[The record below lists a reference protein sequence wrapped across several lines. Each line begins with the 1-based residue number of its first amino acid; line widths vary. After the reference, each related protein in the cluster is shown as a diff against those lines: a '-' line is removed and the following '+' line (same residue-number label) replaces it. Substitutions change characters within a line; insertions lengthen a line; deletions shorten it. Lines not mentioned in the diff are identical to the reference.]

1 MLINRWLRDKGYIF
15 VQNANPLYIKL
26 LIDLGSHPIF
36 IYIRN
41 NTKSIYIGYK
51 WDNTAYIKGEHDLFY
66 SQYLDSIFNFDI
78 CTISDIKY
86 FLSEL
91 RTYRYNK
98 LEHSISV
105 GVPYKFSI
113 MYFR

>member
-51 WDNTAYIKGEHDLFY
+51 
-66 SQYLDSIFNFDI
+66 
-78 CTISDIKY
+78 
-86 FLSEL
+86 
-91 RTYRYNK
+91 
-98 LEHSISV
+98 
-105 GVPYKFSI
+105 
-113 MYFR
+113 